1 VQDRPYEKLKG
12 TLWAE
17 TNEEIRESLYLTRSM
32 IFDKLKSSKFAVKVI
47 NKWGGEEKGWI
58 T

>member
-1 VQDRPYEKLKG
+1 M
-12 TLWAE
+12 AE

-58 T
+58 TYASKPFIISAL